1 LVPKTKLGGAEE
13 KAQEEAK
20 MKYRQEKVA
29 ENDWDGEFRTY
40 EEWARLK
47 TRTATPVQEC
57 HFPGWSRPTL
67 HY

>member
-1 LVPKTKLGGAEE
+1 MVPKTKLGGAEE

-40 EEWARLK
+40 EEWLD
-47 TRTATPVQEC
+47 
-57 HFPGWSRPTL
+57 
-67 HY
+67 

>member
-1 LVPKTKLGGAEE
+1 ME
-13 KAQEEAK
+13 
-20 MKYRQEKVA
+20 YRQEKVA